1 MRVCQLND
9 CENAATFAVIPV
21 EIPKGPFKGSL
32 KDIWVCDN
40 CEIES
45 DEKFEYIEYEWK
57 RRE

>member
-21 EIPKGPFKGSL
+21 EIPKGPFKGS
-32 KDIWVCDN
+32 N